1 MKNNPLV
8 YIYIQFLG
16 VIRINKDVVLGKIN
30 GLRVSGGK

>member
-8 YIYIQFLG
+8 YINTQFSG
-16 VIRINKDVVLGKIN
+16 VKRINKDVVLGKIN